1 MFYFPRRGAG
11 DSAKENSMPHVTYDP
26 DILEQAATA
35 YERDQVQ
42 SLPLVP
48 PPSRH
53 GGSRL
58 LAALCALFTPARKS
72 RALRAQQSAPTV
84 RKFELPIDIMAR
96 QYPDIYIR
104 VMSGSG

>member
-1 MFYFPRRGAG
+1 V
-11 DSAKENSMPHVTYDP
+11 PHVTDDT
-26 DILEQAATA
+26 DILEQVATA
-35 YERDQVQ
+35 YERDQVRA
-42 SLPLVP
+42 LPLVP

-72 RALRAQQSAPTV
+72 RALRAQQSAPAV
-84 RKFELPIDIMAR
+84 RKFEMPIDIMAR

-104 VMSGSG
+104 VMSGTG